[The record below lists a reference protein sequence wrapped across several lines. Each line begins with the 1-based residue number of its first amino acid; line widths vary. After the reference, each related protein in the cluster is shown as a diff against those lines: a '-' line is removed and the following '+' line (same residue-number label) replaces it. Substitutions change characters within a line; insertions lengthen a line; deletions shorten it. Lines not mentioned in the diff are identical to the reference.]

1 MNPFMLMQLAITMMQ
16 LNMGQTAE
24 GKAMIKE
31 ALDVVEVLG
40 NAMKDKKITMLEK
53 KAIVKELRQFTKT
66 AIDTIDKL
74 IIPDA

>member
-1 MNPFMLMQLAITMMQ
+1 MNPFMLMQLAITMKQ

-53 KAIVKELRQFTKT
+53 KAIVKELRQFTKL
-66 AIDTIDKL
+66 AINTIDNL
-74 IIPDA
+74 MIPE

>member
-53 KAIVKELRQFTKT
+53 KAIVKELRQFTKL
-66 AIDTIDKL
+66 AINTIDNL
-74 IIPDA
+74 MIPE

>member
-24 GKAMIKE
+24 GKDMIKE

-53 KAIVKELRQFTKT
+53 KAIVKELRQFTKL
-66 AIDTIDKL
+66 AINTIDNL
-74 IIPDA
+74 MIPE

>member
-1 MNPFMLMQLAITMMQ
+1 MLMQLAITMMQ

-53 KAIVKELRQFTKT
+53 KAIVKELRQFTKL
-66 AIDTIDKL
+66 AINTIDNL
-74 IIPDA
+74 MIPE

>member
-40 NAMKDKKITMLEK
+40 IAMKDKKITMLEK
-53 KAIVKELRQFTKT
+53 KAIVKELRQFTKL
-66 AIDTIDKL
+66 AINTIDNL
-74 IIPDA
+74 MIPE

>member
-40 NAMKDKKITMLEK
+40 NAMKDKKITMIEK
-53 KAIVKELRQFTKT
+53 KAIVKELRQFTKL
-66 AIDTIDKL
+66 AINTIDNL
-74 IIPDA
+74 MIPE